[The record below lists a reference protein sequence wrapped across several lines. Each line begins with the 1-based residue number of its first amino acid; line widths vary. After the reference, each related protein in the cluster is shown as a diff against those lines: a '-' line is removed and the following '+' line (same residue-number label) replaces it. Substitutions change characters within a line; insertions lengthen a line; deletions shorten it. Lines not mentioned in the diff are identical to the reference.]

1 MGQGKPSKVAEQTL
15 YQGKKVKRRVE
26 DENLNVPEQRFPA
39 TTASALSR
47 SSASATI
54 SQTHRNLEQTE
65 PEDKKLSVV
74 TDAAKIPASTTSES
88 LPLSGGGVASALG
101 EGNRGLSS
109 ASWQEEPVHAVESPM
124 SPTTSQTALLIST
137 CRPGT
142 GTAKL
147 QREDKAAVTTTQE
160 DSKERILILPPI
172 QPRLMLPLTSA
183 TSEPLS
189 LSTASAGTAKPQG
202 EGKEIETTQEDPV
215 EPGPEQPPIK
225 PKAKDESSA
234 SSHSHARK
242 TSRRKKHR
250 QTRHKSRHGEWKPV
264 CYLPCT
270 LSVAS

>member
-1 MGQGKPSKVAEQTL
+1 M
-15 YQGKKVKRRVE
+15 KRRVE
-26 DENLNVPEQRFPA
+26 DENLNVLEQRLPA

-160 DSKERILILPPI
+160 DSKERILPPI

-234 SSHSHARK
+234 SSNSHARK